1 MEVGKGILARMFGLA
16 AMAWGLLTV
25 PAQADRIL
33 LIPLDSRPA
42 AGQFS
47 QMIGNLAA
55 AEVLMP
61 PYELLG
67 RYTQTGSSEAI
78 LAWLGTQD
86 FTDVDAVVVSADMVA
101 YGSLI
106 ASRVPDTSFDTAR
119 RRILKLEQIRKR
131 FPKTKFY
138 VFSAI
143 MRLYPTSTL
152 ANRAWRIP
160 VGRYAEFKERYSR
173 TKSKEDLQ
181 RLTDLGSKIPPQEI
195 RRYEAAR
202 ARDHELQRMLIQLT
216 ARGTFDYLVLGQDDA
231 KPHGPHI
238 PETASLKKLVDSFS
252 IGGRVYFCEGIDQ
265 LSNVLVSRALL
276 RAAEWTPRVR
286 FVYSDPAGR
295 LKVADYESKSVE
307 ASLRDQ
313 VVASGARPMG
323 FDNSYDYTIFLNTPS
338 PGAIPFQAFL
348 TQLSEEVDQGFPAS
362 VADINLHKDG
372 TADPKLF
379 SALQQNSRM
388 MKLLSYA
395 GWNTAGNTMGTA
407 IPAANVFLLARK
419 LQTPDLDREVAQKEF
434 LLHRFVNDFDY
445 HKYTRPR
452 AYQLIDALPDASRD
466 ETYGNAFNAVNE
478 FVKKD
483 LSKRLEDTFKE
494 QFAGKKF
501 FAGTKQ
507 YAFTT
512 LESVKIFLPWP
523 RVYEVRLE
531 FKMQTQEAPPEVKPP
546 DAKPPPQ

>member
-1 MEVGKGILARMFGLA
+1 MARMFGLA
-16 AMAWGLLTV
+16 AIAWGLLAV
-25 PAQADRIL
+25 PAKADRIL
-33 LIPLDSRPA
+33 LVPLDSRPA
-42 AGQFS
+42 AGHFA
-47 QMIGNLAA
+47 QMIGNLSA

-67 RYTQTGSSEAI
+67 RYTQNGSPEAI
-78 LAWLGTQD
+78 LDWLKSQD
-86 FTDVDAVVVSADMVA
+86 FSNVDAVVVSADMVA
-101 YGSLI
+101 YGGLI
-106 ASRVPDTSFDTAR
+106 SSRVPDTSLDTAR
-119 RRILKLEQIRKR
+119 RRILRLEQIRKAN
-131 FPKTKFY
+131 PKAKFY
-138 VFSAI
+138 VFSAV
-143 MRLYPTSTL
+143 MRLYPTTTL
-152 ANRAWRIP
+152 ANRAWRVA

-173 TKSKEDLQ
+173 TKSQQDLQ
-181 RLTDLGSKIPPQEI
+181 RLTDLGSKIPAQEI
-195 RRYEAAR
+195 RRYETAR
-202 ARDHELQRMLIQLT
+202 ARDHELQKLLIQLT
-216 ARGTFDYLVLGQDDA
+216 ARGSIDYLVLGQDDA
-231 KPHGPHI
+231 KPAGPHI
-238 PETASLKKLVDSFS
+238 PETVNLKRQVDSLS

-286 FVYSDPAGR
+286 FVYSDPAG
-295 LKVADYESKSVE
+295 KTKIADYESKSVE

-323 FDNSYDYTIFLNTPS
+323 DDGYYDYSIFLNTPYPAS
-338 PGAIPFQAFL
+338 VPFQVFL

-362 VADINLHKDG
+362 VADINLAKDG

-379 SALQQNSRM
+379 AALQQNGRM

-407 IPAANVFLLARK
+407 IPAANVYLLARK
-419 LQTPDLDREVAQKEF
+419 LQTPDLEREVAQKEF

-445 HKYTRPR
+445 HKFTRPR
-452 AYQLIDALPDASRD
+452 AYQLIDAMSNASRE
-466 ETYGNAFNAVNE
+466 ETYGSEFNAVND

-483 LSKRLEDTFKE
+483 LSKRLEETFKN
-494 QFAGKKF
+494 QFQGKKF

-507 YAFTT
+507 YAFTN

-531 FKMQTQEAPPEVKPP
+531 FKMLAQEAPPEVKPP
-546 DAKPPPQ
+546 EAKPPPQ